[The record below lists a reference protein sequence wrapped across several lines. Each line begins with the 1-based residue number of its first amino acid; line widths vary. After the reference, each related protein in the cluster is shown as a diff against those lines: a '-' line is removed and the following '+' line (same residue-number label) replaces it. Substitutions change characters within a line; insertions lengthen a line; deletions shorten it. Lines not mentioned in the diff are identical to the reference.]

1 MILKPRLLRYKNMKI
16 SIISQFRDEAKY
28 LKEWIEF
35 HLLVGVDNFYLTNH
49 LSVDNYL
56 EVLQPYIDKGIVKIT
71 DLLKDANVG
80 ENSFK
85 NEQILLNYSMPII
98 NKHINESDSDWFIFL
113 NVDEFLYP
121 TKENNL
127 KDIIIKFD
135 SNVGQI
141 GVNWRLMG
149 NSNYRLKDGELIIE
163 KLTKC
168 KFKDSKDIEFDPQRH
183 TKSLI
188 RKESFIN
195 LPSVHYGTIKQNYL
209 HVDALGNPK
218 NIEPHKFIT
227 KTQVLDNLVINHYT
241 FRDLEYTETKIAIY
255 KFWGRKFE
263 DEDLYKNLYNDE
275 DNFEILKFL
284 PKLKENMWL

>member
-1 MILKPRLLRYKNMKI
+1 MKI

-35 HLLVGVDNFYLTNH
+35 HLLVGVDDFYLTNH
-49 LSVDNYL
+49 LSADNYL
-56 EVLQPYIDKGIVKIT
+56 EVLQPYINKGIVKIT
-71 DLLKDANVG
+71 NLLKDVNVG

-85 NEQILLNYSMPII
+85 NEQILLNHSMPII
-98 NKHINESDSDWFIFL
+98 NKHIKESDSDWFIYL

-127 KDIIIKFD
+127 KDILIKFD

-188 RKESFIN
+188 RKESFIH
-195 LPSVHYGTIKQNYL
+195 LPSVHYGIIKENYL

-227 KTQVLDNLVINHYT
+227 KIQVLDNLVINHYT

-263 DEDLYKNLYNDE
+263 DESLYKNLYNDE

-284 PKLKENMWL
+284 PKLKENMLK

>member
-1 MILKPRLLRYKNMKI
+1 MKI

-35 HLLVGVDNFYLTNH
+35 HLLVGVDDFYLTNH

-56 EVLQPYIDKGIVKIT
+56 EVLQPYIDKGIVKLT
-71 DLLKDANVG
+71 DLLIEIDTSIDG
-80 ENSFK
+80 FK
-85 NEQILLNYSMPII
+85 NEQQLVTHSMPII
-98 NKHINESDSDWFIFL
+98 NDNIKKSDSDWIIFM

-121 TKENNL
+121 TEEDNI
-127 KDIIIKFD
+127 KDVINKFG

-149 NSNYRLKDGELIIE
+149 NSNYRLKDGELLIE

-168 KFKDSKDIEFDPQRH
+168 KFKDCQGPTFDTQRH

-188 RKESFIN
+188 RKESFVH

-209 HVDALGNPK
+209 HVDALGNPN
-218 NIEPHKFIT
+218 NIESDKFRT
-227 KTQVLDNLVINHYT
+227 KIQVLDNLVINHYVL
-241 FRDLEYTETKIAIY
+241 RDLEYTETKMNMY
-255 KFWGRKFE
+255 KMWGRKYE
-263 DEDLYKNLYNDE
+263 DEDAYKNSNNDE
-275 DNFEILKFL
+275 DNFVILRFL
-284 PKLKENMWL
+284 PKLKENMLK

>member
-1 MILKPRLLRYKNMKI
+1 MKI

-85 NEQILLNYSMPII
+85 NEQVLLNHSMPII
-98 NKHINESDSDWFIFL
+98 KKHINESDSDWFIYL

-188 RKESFIN
+188 RKESFIH
-195 LPSVHYGTIKQNYL
+195 LPSVHYGIIKENYL

-227 KTQVLDNLVINHYT
+227 KIQVLDNLVINHYT
-241 FRDLEYTETKIAIY
+241 FRDLEYTETKIAMY

-263 DEDLYKNLYNDE
+263 DEALYKNLYNDE

-284 PKLKENMWL
+284 PKLKENMLK

>member
-1 MILKPRLLRYKNMKI
+1 MKI

-71 DLLKDANVG
+71 DLLIDVNVG

-85 NEQILLNYSMPII
+85 NEQGLVNHSIPII
-98 NKHINESDSDWFIFL
+98 NKQIKESDSNWVIYL

-121 TKENNL
+121 TEEDNI
-127 KDIIIKFD
+127 KDVIKKFD
-135 SNVGQI
+135 PKVGQI

-149 NSNYRLKDGELIIE
+149 NSNYKLNDGELITE

-168 KFKDSKDIEFDPQRH
+168 KFKDNKGPEFDHQRH

-188 RKESFIN
+188 KKESFIH
-195 LPSVHYGTIKQNYL
+195 LPSVHYGIIKQNYL
-209 HVDALGNPK
+209 HVDTLGNPN
-218 NIEPHKFIT
+218 NIESDKYRT
-227 KTQVLDNLVINHYT
+227 KIQVLDNLVINHYQ
-241 FRDLEYTETKIAIY
+241 FRDLEYTETKINMY
-255 KFWGRKFE
+255 KVWGRKYD
-263 DEDLYKNLYNDE
+263 DEEAYKNLYNDE
-275 DNFEILKFL
+275 DNFEIYRFL
-284 PKLKENMWL
+284 PKLKENMLRSQI

>member
-1 MILKPRLLRYKNMKI
+1 MKI

-35 HLLVGVDNFYLTNH
+35 HLLVGVDDFYLTNH
-49 LSVDNYL
+49 LSADNYL
-56 EVLQPYIDKGIVKIT
+56 EVLQPYINKGIVKIT
-71 DLLKDANVG
+71 NLLKDVNVG

-85 NEQILLNYSMPII
+85 NEQILLNHSMPII
-98 NKHINESDSDWFIFL
+98 NKHITESDSDWFIYL

-127 KDIIIKFD
+127 KDILIKFD

-188 RKESFIN
+188 RKESFIH
-195 LPSVHYGTIKQNYL
+195 LPSVHYGIIKENYL

-227 KTQVLDNLVINHYT
+227 KIQVLDNLVINHYT

-263 DEDLYKNLYNDE
+263 DESLYKNLYNDE

-284 PKLKENMWL
+284 PKLKENMLK

>member
-1 MILKPRLLRYKNMKI
+1 MKI

-85 NEQILLNYSMPII
+85 NEQVLLNHSMPII
-98 NKHINESDSDWFIFL
+98 KKHINESDSDWFIYL

-168 KFKDSKDIEFDPQRH
+168 KFKDSK
-183 TKSLI
+183 TKLSS
-188 RKESFIN
+188 R
-195 LPSVHYGTIKQNYL
+195 GC
-209 HVDALGNPK
+209 
-218 NIEPHKFIT
+218 
-227 KTQVLDNLVINHYT
+227 
-241 FRDLEYTETKIAIY
+241 FR
-255 KFWGRKFE
+255 
-263 DEDLYKNLYNDE
+263 
-275 DNFEILKFL
+275 
-284 PKLKENMWL
+284 

>member
-1 MILKPRLLRYKNMKI
+1 MKI

-35 HLLVGVDNFYLTNH
+35 HLLVGVDDFYLTNH
-49 LSVDNYL
+49 LSADNYL
-56 EVLQPYIDKGIVKIT
+56 EVLQPYINKGIVKIT
-71 DLLKDANVG
+71 NLLKDVNVG

-85 NEQILLNYSMPII
+85 NEQILLKHSMPII
-98 NKHINESDSDWFIFL
+98 NKHIKESDSDWFIYL

-127 KDIIIKFD
+127 KDILIKFD

-195 LPSVHYGTIKQNYL
+195 LPSVHYGIIKQNYL

-241 FRDLEYTETKIAIY
+241 FRDLEYTETKIAMY

-263 DEDLYKNLYNDE
+263 DEALYKNLYNDE

-284 PKLKENMWL
+284 PKLKENMLK

>member
-1 MILKPRLLRYKNMKI
+1 MKI

-35 HLLVGVDNFYLTNH
+35 HLLVGVDDFYLTNH

-71 DLLKDANVG
+71 NLLIDTNVG

-85 NEQILLNYSMPII
+85 NEQLLVGHSMPII
-98 NKHINESDSDWFIFL
+98 NKHINKSDSDWVIFL

-121 TKENNL
+121 TKENNI
-127 KDIIIKFD
+127 KDAINKFE

-149 NSNYRLKDGELIIE
+149 NSNYRLKDNELITE

-168 KFKDSKDIEFDPQRH
+168 KFKNHTYLSESFDYQRH

-188 RKESFIN
+188 RKESFVN
-195 LPSVHYGTIKQNYL
+195 LPSVHYGLIKENYL
-209 HVDALGNPK
+209 HVDALGDPN
-218 NIEPHKFIT
+218 NIDSVKYRT
-227 KTQVLDNLVINHYT
+227 KIQVIDNLVINHYQ
-241 FRDLEYTETKIAIY
+241 FRDLDYTETKINTY
-255 KFWGRKFE
+255 KSWGRKYD
-263 DEDLYKNLYNDE
+263 DEDAYKNLHNDE
-275 DNFEILKFL
+275 DNFEICRFL
-284 PKLKENMWL
+284 PKLKENMLRSQI

>member
-1 MILKPRLLRYKNMKI
+1 MKI

-35 HLLVGVDNFYLTNH
+35 HLLVGVDDFYLTNH
-49 LSVDNYL
+49 LSADNYL

-71 DLLKDANVG
+71 NLLKDVNVG

-85 NEQILLNYSMPII
+85 NEQLLLNHSMPII
-98 NKHINESDSDWFIFL
+98 NKHIKESDSDWFIYL

-127 KDIIIKFD
+127 KDILIKFD

-188 RKESFIN
+188 RKESFIH
-195 LPSVHYGTIKQNYL
+195 LPSVHYGIIKENYL

-218 NIEPHKFIT
+218 NIETHKFIT
-227 KTQVLDNLVINHYT
+227 KIQVLDNLVINHYT
-241 FRDLEYTETKIAIY
+241 FRDLEYTETKISMY
-255 KFWGRKFE
+255 KFWGRKYD
-263 DEDLYKNLYNDE
+263 DEESYKNLYNDE
-275 DNFEILKFL
+275 DNFEIYRFL
-284 PKLKENMWL
+284 PKLKENMLRSQI

>member
-1 MILKPRLLRYKNMKI
+1 
-16 SIISQFRDEAKY
+16 
-28 LKEWIEF
+28 
-35 HLLVGVDNFYLTNH
+35 
-49 LSVDNYL
+49 
-56 EVLQPYIDKGIVKIT
+56 
-71 DLLKDANVG
+71 
-80 ENSFK
+80 
-85 NEQILLNYSMPII
+85 MPII
-98 NKHINESDSDWFIFL
+98 NKHIKESDSDWFIYL

-195 LPSVHYGTIKQNYL
+195 LPSVHYGIIKQNYL

-241 FRDLEYTETKIAIY
+241 FRDLEYTETKIAMY

-263 DEDLYKNLYNDE
+263 DEALYKNLYNDE

-284 PKLKENMWL
+284 PKLKENMLK

>member
-1 MILKPRLLRYKNMKI
+1 MKI

-85 NEQILLNYSMPII
+85 NEQVLLNHSMPII
-98 NKHINESDSDWFIFL
+98 KKHINESDSDWFIYL

-188 RKESFIN
+188 RKESFIH
-195 LPSVHYGTIKQNYL
+195 LPSVHYGIIKQNYL

-241 FRDLEYTETKIAIY
+241 FRDLEYTETKIAMY

-263 DEDLYKNLYNDE
+263 DEALYKNLYNDE

-284 PKLKENMWL
+284 PKLKENMLK